1 MVVVNKWNR
10 QHIFTTNPT
19 NLPHRV
25 RQAFPPK
32 KWQHQIPRS
41 ATLATQR
48 EKSSSSPTLNHPAMQ
63 QQSLRQDS
71 FSHRRSVRLFSFFP
85 GPTDAPK
92 PVLTVTTTATSL
104 HWLELQIGSLVRLV
118 GLTDEQ
124 WFSAAAAAGKTLEKY
139 FFCSLRAS
147 SFLLWPLCSGLSST
161 FSTSPRAPGG
171 RQNQSRR
178 RTVLNTLSSSGS
190 VHLFSGGFTLL

>member
-1 MVVVNKWNR
+1 MFFFCYGRSKQVKSSTYFHHKSNKSPPPC
-10 QHIFTTNPT
+10 PT
-19 NLPHRV
+19 SFSPQKVAAPDSEISNT
-25 RQAFPPK
+25 
-32 KWQHQIPRS
+32 RS
-41 ATLATQR
+41 SKG
-48 EKSSSSPTLNHPAMQ
+48 KSSSSPTLNHPAML

-147 SFLLWPLCSGLSST
+147 SFLL
-161 FSTSPRAPGG
+161 
-171 RQNQSRR
+171 
-178 RTVLNTLSSSGS
+178 
-190 VHLFSGGFTLL
+190 